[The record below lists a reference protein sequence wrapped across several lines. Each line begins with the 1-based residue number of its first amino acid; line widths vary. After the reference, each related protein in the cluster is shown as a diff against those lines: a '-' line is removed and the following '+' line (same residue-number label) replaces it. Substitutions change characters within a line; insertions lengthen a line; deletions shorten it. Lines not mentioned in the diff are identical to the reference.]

1 MSGAGQHSQTGPT
14 PDSVPPTPAASQALQ
29 QRGTVARVRHVAAVL
44 ARHAVAAGADRLG
57 WSWLASR
64 FATAGLGGPMRFR
77 VLLED
82 LGGSFV
88 KFGQVL
94 AVQPDLLPPGYAT
107 QLLDLLDRVAP
118 VPIDVVLKT
127 VTTELGPAAS
137 RLAMDPEPLATASIA
152 QVHIAQLNG
161 QTVAVKVQRPGIEQ
175 QFRSDV
181 RLMMLL
187 LRGVR
192 MFRLRPLYWLD
203 EPIREFAGWTHEELD
218 FRREARHISLV
229 RRQSVGRKGVRIPE
243 VIMGLTT
250 RRVLVT
256 EYLDGVPMA
265 TYMRAR
271 DSHDP
276 KDHALR
282 DRLREQGFDA
292 GAFGRQIIFN
302 FTTDSFGHGLFH
314 ADLHPA
320 NLLILP
326 GNVVGYVDFGITG
339 SIGPYARTWLAAMTL
354 ALVRR
359 DIDDLHRSFLKLV
372 VPRRDANPAA
382 FRAGLDRLS
391 DGWYGGPGGTRLAK
405 PAALVMVEMLGLSRE
420 HAMLPEREVVKYIRS
435 VMTVDGVVHRFAP
448 DLDLGHEIEQASIAT
463 LEAQSSRQ
471 LLFAAWAGGL
481 RAMESVRS
489 LASRGLSSVA
499 SLRRLGAVTGAVPLQ
514 LGATA
519 LACAVCLTRAPSP
532 LGAGFNLG
540 TAELTVGA
548 VALVAFAIALVRQPR

>member
-1 MSGAGQHSQTGPT
+1 MRHLIAALFKKSAMS
-14 PDSVPPTPAASQALQ
+14 
-29 QRGTVARVRHVAAVL
+29 
-44 ARHAVAAGADRLG
+44 
-57 WSWLASR
+57 
-64 FATAGLGGPMRFR
+64 GPMRFR

-118 VPIDVVLKT
+118 VPTDIVLRT
-127 VTTELGPAAS
+127 LADELGPAAQ
-137 RLAMDPEPLATASIA
+137 RLVGMDPEPLATASIA
-152 QVHIAQLNG
+152 QVHVADLDG
-161 QTVAVKVQRPGIEQ
+161 QRVAVKVQRPGIEQ

-181 RLMMLL
+181 RMMMLL
-187 LRGVR
+187 LRAVR
-192 MFRLRPLYWLD
+192 LLHIRPLYWLD

-218 FRREARHISLV
+218 FRREARHLSLV
-229 RRQSVGRKGVRIPE
+229 RRQSLGRKGVRMPE
-243 VIMGLTT
+243 VIIGLTT

-271 DSHDP
+271 ET
-276 KDHALR
+276 R
-282 DRLREQGFDA
+282 DATWVTMDARLRAQGFDP
-292 GAFGRQIIFN
+292 GVFGRQIIFN
-302 FTTDSFGHGLFH
+302 FTHDSFYHGLFH

-339 SIGPYARTWLAAMTL
+339 AIGPYARTWLAAMTL

-372 VPRRDANPAA
+372 VPRKDANPVA
-382 FRAGLDRLS
+382 FRAGLDKLA
-391 DGWYGGPGGTRLAK
+391 DGWYGGSGGTRLRK
-405 PAALVMVEMLGLSRE
+405 PAALVMMEMLGLSRE
-420 HAMLPEREVVKYIRS
+420 CAMLPEREVVKYIRS
-435 VMTVDGVVHRFAP
+435 VMTLDGVVHRFAP
-448 DLDLGHEIEQASIAT
+448 DLELGHEIEQASIAT
-463 LEAQSSRQ
+463 LNAQSGRQ
-471 LLFAAWAGGL
+471 LVFAAWAGGL
-481 RAMESVRS
+481 RALESGRA

-499 SLRRLGAVTGAVPLQ
+499 RLRAAQAAGVPLQ

-519 LACAVCLTRAPSP
+519 LACAVCVTQAPGP
-532 LGAGFNLG
+532 LHAGFNLG
-540 TAELTVGA
+540 TVEL
-548 VALVAFAIALVRQPR
+548 AFGAIALLGLAVTMIRQTND

>member
-1 MSGAGQHSQTGPT
+1 
-14 PDSVPPTPAASQALQ
+14 
-29 QRGTVARVRHVAAVL
+29 
-44 ARHAVAAGADRLG
+44 
-57 WSWLASR
+57 
-64 FATAGLGGPMRFR
+64 MRFR

-118 VPIDVVLKT
+118 VPVHLVMQTIA
-127 VTTELGPAAS
+127 TELGPAAS
-137 RLAMDPEPLATASIA
+137 RLEGIDPEPLATASIA

-161 QTVAVKVQRPGIEQ
+161 RAVAVKVHRPGIEQ

-181 RLMMLL
+181 RMMMIL
-187 LRGVR
+187 LRLVR
-192 MFRLRPLYWLD
+192 LFRVRPLYWLD
-203 EPIREFAGWTHEELD
+203 EPIREFAGWTDEELD
-218 FRREARHISLV
+218 FRREARHLSLV
-229 RRQSVGRKGVRIPE
+229 RRQSIGRRGVRMPE

-271 DSHDP
+271 ETNDESY
-276 KDHALR
+276 HAL
-282 DRLREQGFDA
+282 DHRLREQGFDP
-292 GAFGRQIIFN
+292 GVFGRQIILN
-302 FTTDSFGHGLFH
+302 FTTDSFSHGLFH

-372 VPRRDANPAA
+372 VPRKDANPVA
-382 FRAGLDRLS
+382 FRTGLDALA
-391 DGWYGGPGGTRLAK
+391 DGWYGGPGGTRLRK
-405 PAALVMVEMLGLSRE
+405 PAALVMMEMLALSRE
-420 HAMLPEREVVKYIRS
+420 TAMLPEREVVKYIRS
-435 VMTVDGVVHRFAP
+435 VMTLDGVVHRFAP
-448 DLDLGHEIEQASIAT
+448 DLELGHEIEQASIAT
-463 LEAQSSRQ
+463 LAAQSNRQ
-471 LLFAAWAGGL
+471 LIFAAWAGAL
-481 RAMESVRS
+481 RAVESGRS
-489 LASRGLSSVA
+489 LASREIG
-499 SLRRLGAVTGAVPLQ
+499 
-514 LGATA
+514 
-519 LACAVCLTRAPSP
+519 RAH
-532 LGAGFNLG
+532 
-540 TAELTVGA
+540 V
-548 VALVAFAIALVRQPR
+548 

>member
-1 MSGAGQHSQTGPT
+1 MTPERVPSIPSAPQAVQTPGAFAWLG
-14 PDSVPPTPAASQALQ
+14 
-29 QRGTVARVRHVAAVL
+29 RVWHVTSVL
-44 ARHAVAAGADRLG
+44 ARHLLAAAFNK
-57 WSWLASR
+57 SAMS
-64 FATAGLGGPMRFR
+64 GPMRFR

-118 VPIDVVLKT
+118 VPTDVIRQTLAA
-127 VTTELGPAAS
+127 ELGPAAQ
-137 RLAMDPEPLATASIA
+137 RLASMDPEPLATASIA
-152 QVHIAQLNG
+152 QVHIADLDG
-161 QTVAVKVQRPGIEQ
+161 QRVAVKVQRPGIEQ

-181 RLMMLL
+181 RMMMLL
-187 LRGVR
+187 LRTVR
-192 MFRLRPLYWLD
+192 LLRIRPLYWLD

-218 FRREARHISLV
+218 FRREARHLSLV
-229 RRQSVGRKGVRIPE
+229 RRQSLGRKGVRMPD

-271 DSHDP
+271 ETGDATWQAMD
-276 KDHALR
+276 A
-282 DRLREQGFDA
+282 RLRAQGFDP
-292 GAFGRQIIFN
+292 GVFGRQIIFN
-302 FTTDSFGHGLFH
+302 FTHDSFYHGLFH

-339 SIGPYARTWLAAMTL
+339 AIGPYARTWLAAMTL

-372 VPRRDANPAA
+372 VPRKDANPVA
-382 FRAGLDRLS
+382 FRAGLDKLA
-391 DGWYGGPGGTRLAK
+391 DGWYGGSGGTRLRK

-420 HAMLPEREVVKYIRS
+420 CAMLPEREVVKYIRS
-435 VMTVDGVVHRFAP
+435 VMTLDGVVHRFAP
-448 DLDLGHEIEQASIAT
+448 DLELGHEIEQASIAT
-463 LEAQSSRQ
+463 LNAQSGRQ
-471 LLFAAWAGGL
+471 LVFAAWAGGL
-481 RAMESVRS
+481 RALESGRS
-489 LASRGLSSVA
+489 LATRGLVGVA
-499 SLRRLGAVTGAVPLQ
+499 RLRAAQAAGASLQ

-519 LACAVCLTRAPSP
+519 LACAVCVTLAPAP
-532 LGAGFNLG
+532 LHVGFNLG
-540 TAELTVGA
+540 TVELAIGG
-548 VALVAFAIALVRQPR
+548 IALLGLAVTMIRQTND